1 MGREQT
7 ILNAATDAFAEK
19 GFHGVSMDELGRRAG
34 LSGPALYRSFS
45 GKDEIL
51 ATLLNEALDELMT
64 ATISIHDDPA
74 LDLDRALQHH
84 ITFSVT
90 KRQLV
95 GLYQRESR
103 SLSDP
108 WKRPFDRRQR
118 QYIEKW
124 ELLFRQRFPDLTD
137 DRTAQSVQSVLGAI
151 FSMTSWP
158 GRTLRGTAVEE
169 HLFELLHGA
178 LATLDQPL
186 TTGPS
191 RTVTSRPRTGG
202 KPRSA

>member
-7 ILNAATDAFAEK
+7 ILSAATGAFAEK

-64 ATISIHDDPA
+64 ATISIHEDPA
-74 LDLDRALQHH
+74 LDLDRALRHH
-84 ITFSVT
+84 IHFSAT
-90 KRQLV
+90 KGHLV
-95 GLYQRESR
+95 GLYQREVR

-124 ELLFRQRFPDLTD
+124 EFLFQRRYPGLGQ
-137 DRTAQSVQSVLGAI
+137 DRTAQSVQSALGAI

-158 GRTLRGTAVEE
+158 GRTLRGAAVED
-169 HLFELLHGA
+169 HLFTLLQGG
-178 LATLDQPL
+178 LATLERPIPSV
-186 TTGPS
+186 TTG
-191 RTVTSRPRTGG
+191 
-202 KPRSA
+202 